1 VTELVEGLELARVR
15 DWLGCTRLR
24 VLGAPGGGGW
34 SSCTLLVDADDTALV
49 LRLAPTG
56 RGMFPEHD
64 LSVQVRCLQHVRA
77 HGLAAPAVLATDLDG
92 RRLGR
97 PGYAM
102 ERVAGRVPS
111 DDDPPFTRAGF
122 LFDATPAQR
131 GRFSTD
137 LVDQVASV
145 HRLPPLA
152 GLPVGP
158 STADHLSWCRRQ
170 RATPPGGDPPDPP
183 DPPDPLER
191 AHRVLAATMPPDD
204 GPPVLLWGDARP
216 ANTVVDERF
225 AVVALLDWELAGTG
239 AAEFDVSWLNAM
251 NRLRA
256 GTDPPLPGFLTEDEV
271 WLRWS
276 DRTGRPPRARAWFD
290 LFAAYRVA
298 VLLELHLDD
307 RVRRGVLPADHPVRT
322 DNRAR
327 RRLAEL
333 LARH

>member
-1 VTELVEGLELARVR
+1 
-15 DWLGCTRLR
+15 
-24 VLGAPGGGGW
+24 
-34 SSCTLLVDADDTALV
+34 
-49 LRLAPTG
+49 
-56 RGMFPEHD
+56 
-64 LSVQVRCLQHVRA
+64 
-77 HGLAAPAVLATDLDG
+77 
-92 RRLGR
+92 
-97 PGYAM
+97 
-102 ERVAGRVPS
+102 
-111 DDDPPFTRAGF
+111 
-122 LFDATPAQR
+122 
-131 GRFSTD
+131 
-137 LVDQVASV
+137 SV

-170 RATPPGGDPPDPP
+170 RAAPPGGDPP